1 MGIHLMSMSYL
12 SLEYSYGRGGR
23 GVFFKELLFMP
34 RLSVKAAKNTFA
46 WKKKMEKYQN
56 FEKKNTKVFFLTV
69 TPEPFSCNLLR
80 NIFLFLL

>member
-1 MGIHLMSMSYL
+1 MSMSYL

-46 WKKKMEKYQN
+46 WKKKNGKISK
-56 FEKKNTKVFFLTV
+56 F
-69 TPEPFSCNLLR
+69 
-80 NIFLFLL
+80 